1 MKKNTGQE
9 FIAAIIGILKEKN
22 ASGVYFDPWSF
33 DPALLKDTLP
43 WRKRSDKMIDTVSV
57 PCMWSEDITGSDW
70 TDDDK
75 KRAQEKH
82 FPDCICIS
90 VEDGRQI
97 RYGFFDGSE
106 DEDFD
111 SLFHD
116 VYDKLWNGDIETEAD
131 VWLCDFLEKRRLCA
145 IAEEIGAYELAGK
158 DAMADSAFLSS
169 LGMKRL
175 TRDKDITESDTSLET
190 GLEKQLAEFIP
201 GGYNDTGDQYF
212 IAELDEEY
220 QLMILIHAG
229 QWTAGHFALRIKDK
243 QLVKYF

>member
-57 PCMWSEDITGSDW
+57 PCMWAEDITGSDW

-116 VYDKLWNGDIETEAD
+116 VYDKLWNGDIET
-131 VWLCDFLEKRRLCA
+131 VYFLCGAVGILDGISSGLKPLGSVFLGLFRSAR
-145 IAEEIGAYELAGK
+145 EEIDYVL
-158 DAMADSAFLSS
+158 
-169 LGMKRL
+169 
-175 TRDKDITESDTSLET
+175 
-190 GLEKQLAEFIP
+190 
-201 GGYNDTGDQYF
+201 
-212 IAELDEEY
+212 
-220 QLMILIHAG
+220 
-229 QWTAGHFALRIKDK
+229 
-243 QLVKYF
+243 